1 MGNRSYQNFDLLLE
15 QLGDGQFEARVTA
28 APVIDLPHVRFRL
41 PFDEKS
47 LKILLLELDPGR
59 SDVRSSAG
67 ADQRQAA
74 KDFGGPLF
82 KAIFTDGLALA
93 WTRSLDKI
101 AAQQGGGLRLR
112 LRIADDA
119 AALAGL
125 PWELLY
131 DARGRAFPAQSE
143 ITPLVRFLDVTSEP
157 DPIQVN
163 GPLRVLTIISSPTDL
178 PELDVQRE
186 WARIETAM
194 GPKVREGLVVVD
206 KLPEPTTDELGDW
219 LLTHDVHVLHFIG
232 HGDFDSTSGEGF
244 VFFQNDR
251 GGADRVT
258 ADILGPF
265 VHDHDPLRMVVLNAC
280 RGARVSAK
288 DPYGGMAQGLVQQ
301 GATAVVAM
309 QFPITDRAA
318 VMFTGK
324 FYGAL
329 AAGLPVEQAVSYARK
344 ALQAKFHSEWATP
357 VLFMRSPDGNI
368 FKDVQAP
375 PGWVWEEPQATVP
388 TAPAEVDPALAGLVP
403 TDLDV
408 ADITDVDVT
417 DAVVTDAVVSVGVVK
432 GPEATDPAPDPYEF
446 LFTGEPPADPEPDD
460 PGPPDPGPPDPGP
473 PEPGPPEPG
482 PVEPGPVDPGPVD
495 PGPVDPGPVDPGPVD
510 PGPPPHGWLR
520 THLKEVAVAV
530 AVLLVVIVVP
540 VVAKRVFG
548 GDDDVAGAGLPDSEM
563 LVAAGTDFDH
573 LNIYRVDQT
582 SGAFKQLTSDPKS
595 WLPVLS
601 PDRRTMVY
609 LTRIGNSSYFQMY
622 TGSALEPGA
631 GEPLL
636 DGELTCD
643 DVSRPAW
650 NPATSTLVFRC
661 MEGTTV
667 KLVQVDEDGDNPREL
682 LTLGAGEA
690 ANIRWIGDPTISE
703 DGSRVV
709 FFGNSDQ
716 TEKHRPDG
724 ALYSYS
730 FATVP
735 HLGLVRGEVG
745 VKAFYSDPVFSP
757 DGQWLAWREN
767 LTPRAPNPDFEV
779 YAAKILPDGKL
790 GDQIPI
796 SNSPSTSDQDPSFSD
811 DNQHIA
817 YASWTSNTEQT
828 IIVTSVDTPE
838 DKQPLESGLPAFQT
852 VPAWGTGR

>member
-408 ADITDVDVT
+408 ADITTSTSPTPSSPTPLSAWGWSRAPRPPIQHPTRMSSCSRANRLPTRNLTTPDRPTPDRPT
-417 DAVVTDAVVSVGVVK
+417 PDRPSQDRPSQ
-432 GPEATDPAPDPYEF
+432 GPSSQGPSSQGPSI
-446 LFTGEPPADPEPDD
+446 
-460 PGPPDPGPPDPGP
+460 PGPSIPGPSIPGP
-473 PEPGPPEPG
+473 SIPGPSIPG
-482 PVEPGPVDPGPVD
+482 RLPTVGC
-495 PGPVDPGPVDPGPVD
+495 
-510 PGPPPHGWLR
+510 
-520 THLKEVAVAV
+520 
-530 AVLLVVIVVP
+530 VP
-540 VVAKRVFG
+540 
-548 GDDDVAGAGLPDSEM
+548 
-563 LVAAGTDFDH
+563 
-573 LNIYRVDQT
+573 T
-582 SGAFKQLTSDPKS
+582 SRR
-595 WLPVLS
+595 S
-601 PDRRTMVY
+601 PW
-609 LTRIGNSSYFQMY
+609 
-622 TGSALEPGA
+622 P
-631 GEPLL
+631 
-636 DGELTCD
+636 
-643 DVSRPAW
+643 
-650 NPATSTLVFRC
+650 
-661 MEGTTV
+661 
-667 KLVQVDEDGDNPREL
+667 
-682 LTLGAGEA
+682 
-690 ANIRWIGDPTISE
+690 
-703 DGSRVV
+703 
-709 FFGNSDQ
+709 
-716 TEKHRPDG
+716 
-724 ALYSYS
+724 
-730 FATVP
+730 
-735 HLGLVRGEVG
+735 
-745 VKAFYSDPVFSP
+745 
-757 DGQWLAWREN
+757 
-767 LTPRAPNPDFEV
+767 
-779 YAAKILPDGKL
+779 
-790 GDQIPI
+790 
-796 SNSPSTSDQDPSFSD
+796 SPSSSSSSWCPSLQS
-811 DNQHIA
+811 A
-817 YASWTSNTEQT
+817 YSA
-828 IIVTSVDTPE
+828 VTT
-838 DKQPLESGLPAFQT
+838 T
-852 VPAWGTGR
+852 